1 MNPSAI
7 GWIKKL
13 IKEIGTNN
21 RVFQLSDISFYE
33 SLRQCGFIYGS
44 NQSIVNACIDQ
55 KGLTDE
61 ELSKTN
67 LCIALLFTHYQAKEN
82 TDFIDSIIDFYT
94 EINAHKRSVF
104 QDLLGASKS
113 DGLLEK
119 IIHKRVQIDDN
130 VLTKNFNYFVTNALL
145 YVDVLAYRDFL
156 NKQRVSGTYIRNLEA
171 SLESITINVLNS
183 KNKKTKYD
191 EGLLKLFESSYRYN
205 NIGKLSYEAAIPN
218 LKSML
223 EKHYAIDLAC
233 MSTWGDGKI
242 DKHELEFLRKIGRS
256 LKVDDAIIN
265 TSINFLIYFFTTN
278 KERIPL
284 LSSKNI
290 VKTFY
295 DNSSKMVSK
304 LITRNGK
311 RLHKELKQSKDLMY
325 LLTQST
331 VRDLSEEEQKKT
343 QDQLLDIFKT
353 IPSLAI
359 FILPGGLLLLPL
371 VIKFIPKLLPS
382 AFDDNRIEED

>member
-13 IKEIGTNN
+13 LKEIGTDNAI
-21 RVFQLSDISFYE
+21 FQMSEMPFYE
-33 SLRQCGFIYGS
+33 ALRQSGFIYGS
-44 NQSIVNACIDQ
+44 NQIIVNSCIDQ

-67 LCIALLFTHYQAKEN
+67 LFIALLYTHHQVEEN
-82 TDFIDSIIDFYT
+82 TNVIDSIIDFYT

-104 QDLLGASKS
+104 EEFLGGRKS
-113 DGLLEK
+113 EGVLEK

-130 VLTKNFNYFVTNALL
+130 VLTKNFNYFLTNALL
-145 YVDVLAYRDFL
+145 YIDVLAYRDYL
-156 NKQRVSGTYIRNLEA
+156 SKHRVSGTYIRNLEA
-171 SLESITINVLNS
+171 SLESVSINVLNS
-183 KNKKTKYD
+183 KNTKTKYD
-191 EGLLKLFESSYRYN
+191 EGLIKLFESSYRYN
-205 NIGKLSYEAAIPN
+205 DIGKLSYEAAIPN
-218 LKSML
+218 LKSDL
-223 EKHYAIDLAC
+223 EKQYAIDLGC

-242 DKHELEFLRKIGRS
+242 DDHELKFLHHLGKS
-256 LKVDDAIIN
+256 LNVDDTTIKN
-265 TSINFLIYFFTTN
+265 SISFLVHFFTAN
-278 KERIPL
+278 MERIPL

-290 VKTFY
+290 VKSFY
-295 DNSSKMVSK
+295 NNSSKMVNK

-311 RLHKELKQSKDLMY
+311 RLQKELKQSKDLMY

-331 VRDLSEEEQKKT
+331 IRDLTEDEQKKT

-359 FILPGGLLLLPL
+359 FILPGGMILLPL